1 MYYTILYYINLYHT
15 ILTYIIPCI
24 TMPWAMICLASCL
37 KIRMPRRWRQC
48 TCWEGGLLSAS
59 SILIQ
64 STTGELEAVSTK
76 IRTHLDHLD
85 SFGIFGECDQSFDII
100 WSYSMDLQAWH
111 WVDDGWM
118 KYICPHTRTH
128 TRTHT
133 HAHTHTHIKNNII
146 MYTIYID
153 APRHHYAPY
162 VEMWFGW
169 RYRRWPVQFCGYNG
183 LNEGFHADGCAG
195 YPWAPKLLL
204 SDVKAWYGGF
214 AGPSFSNT
222 WCYRPCLPKIFW
234 YLVQSFR
241 YFHISCLCFRQEKA
255 AAGSMRSADPVPWWC
270 HVWWTGLGWRCST
283 HFEPV

>member
-1 MYYTILYYINLYHT
+1 MHYN
-15 ILTYIIPCI
+15 
-24 TMPWAMICLASCL
+24 AMICLASCL

-76 IRTHLDHLD
+76 IRTHLDHLRIHLAYLANVM
-85 SFGIFGECDQSFDII
+85 SHLISFDHIRWTCRLDI
-100 WSYSMDLQAWH
+100 DWMMDEWSIFA
-111 WVDDGWM
+111 
-118 KYICPHTRTH
+118 HTRARTHAHTH
-128 TRTHT
+128 T
-133 HAHTHTHIKNNII
+133 HTHTHIKNNII

-162 VEMWFGW
+162 VETWFGW

-183 LNEGFHADGCAG
+183 LNEGFHADECAG

-222 WCYRPCLPKIFW
+222 WCYIDHAFPRFFGTCYSHFDN
-234 YLVQSFR
+234 
-241 YFHISCLCFRQEKA
+241 FHISCVCFRQEKA
-255 AAGSMRSADPVPWWC
+255 AAGPMRSADPVPWW
-270 HVWWTGLGWRCST
+270 T
-283 HFEPV
+283 